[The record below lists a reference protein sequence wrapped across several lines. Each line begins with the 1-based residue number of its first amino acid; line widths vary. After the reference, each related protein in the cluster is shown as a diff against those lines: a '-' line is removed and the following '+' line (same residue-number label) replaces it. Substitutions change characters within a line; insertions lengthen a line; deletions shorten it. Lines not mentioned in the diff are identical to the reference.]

1 MDVALL
7 CKTWLRKDTTK
18 FVNIPNYT
26 LLSNERVG
34 KKGVGVG
41 ILMRDGLKFR
51 QRPDLEIDS
60 IAMENVVAELKGDKN
75 NIILA
80 SCYRAPNSNQT
91 DFLTSYN
98 KLLSK
103 LNKETNF
110 VLIGLDHNL
119 DLLKSNQHRNTH
131 EFLENNIENQML
143 PCITKPT
150 RVTHTSASLIDNI
163 FCSES
168 LYHGSN
174 KYIVIDDVSD
184 HLPCLCT
191 FDNVFPT
198 KLSDE
203 FVFKRKLTEKTRS
216 Y

>member
-1 MDVALL
+1 M
-7 CKTWLRKDTTK
+7 
-18 FVNIPNYT
+18 
-26 LLSNERVG
+26 
-34 KKGVGVG
+34 
-41 ILMRDGLKFR
+41 
-51 QRPDLEIDS
+51 
-60 IAMENVVAELKGDKN
+60 VAELKGDKN

-98 KLLSK
+98 LLLSK
-103 LNKETNF
+103 LNKETNY

-131 EFLENNIENQML
+131 EFLESNIENRML

-163 FCSES
+163 FCSEP
-168 LYHGSN
+168 LCHGSN
-174 KYIVIDDVSD
+174 KYIIIDDMSD

-191 FDNVFPT
+191 FDNVFLT
-198 KLSDE
+198 KLPDK
-203 FVFKRKLTEKTRS
+203 FIFKTKLTEKTVDCINTDMLRED
-216 Y
+216 